1 MANRN
6 AQELAENVLSLYD
19 VSSNRDATIAKYYLP
34 DAVFTDPIVSV
45 RGMDNIQAQFRVLS
59 KFVKSSKATLVRG
72 SMAGA
77 SVLTI
82 DSSVVFRL
90 KPFPRFMKIVLR
102 VFSVI
107 ELKNGRIASHT
118 DHYDFYSV
126 LANIPFISFFYAQ
139 FRPMFGAAS
148 SAVIKRLVPP
158 QTKPAILANKTT
170 TASITAN
177 GNGVV
182 TAGAM

>member
-19 VSSNRDATIAKYYLP
+19 VSTDRDATIAKYYAS

-45 RGMDNIQAQFRVLS
+45 RGVDNIQAQFRVLS

-82 DSSVVFRL
+82 DSSMVYRL
-90 KPFPRFMKIVLR
+90 KPFPSFMKIVLR
-102 VFSVI
+102 VFSVL
-107 ELKNGRIASHT
+107 ELKNGRIVSHT

-126 LANIPFISFFYAQ
+126 LANVPFVAFFYAH

-158 QTKPAILANKTT
+158 HSKAAILASPEAATRN
-170 TASITAN
+170 
-177 GNGVV
+177 NGVA
-182 TAGAM
+182 TAVAT

>member
-1 MANRN
+1 MANRS

-19 VSSNRDATIAKYYLP
+19 GV
-34 DAVFTDPIVSV
+34 
-45 RGMDNIQAQFRVLS
+45 DNIQAQFRVLS

-72 SMAGA
+72 SMAGV

-82 DSSVVFRL
+82 DSSQVFRL
-90 KPFPRFMKIVLR
+90 KPFPSFMKVVLR
-102 VFSVI
+102 VFSVL

-126 LANIPFISFFYAQ
+126 LANVPFVSFFYAQ
-139 FRPMFGAAS
+139 FRPMFGSVS

-158 QTKPAILANKTT
+158 QAKPAILAHKVE
-170 TASITAN
+170 SDS
-177 GNGVV
+177 NGVA
-182 TAGAM
+182 TAAAT

>member
-34 DAVFTDPIVSV
+34 DA
-45 RGMDNIQAQFRVLS
+45 AQFRVLS

-82 DSSVVFRL
+82 DSSMVYRL
-90 KPFPRFMKIVLR
+90 KPFPSLFKVVLR
-102 VFSVI
+102 VFSVL

-118 DHYDFYSV
+118 DHFDFYSV
-126 LANIPFISFFYAQ
+126 LANVPFVAFFYAQ

-148 SAVIKRLVPP
+148 SAVIKRLVPSHT
-158 QTKPAILANKTT
+158 QAAISASKATT
-170 TASITAN
+170 N
-177 GNGVV
+177 GNGVS
-182 TAGAM
+182 TAVAT

>member
-45 RGMDNIQAQFRVLS
+45 RGVDNIQAQFRVLS
-59 KFVKSSKATLVRG
+59 KFIKSI
-72 SMAGA
+72 
-77 SVLTI
+77 LTI
-82 DSSVVFRL
+82 DSSMVYRL
-90 KPFPRFMKIVLR
+90 KPFPSFMKIVLR
-102 VFSVI
+102 VFSVL

-126 LANIPFISFFYAQ
+126 LANVPFVAFFYAQ

-158 QTKPAILANKTT
+158 QTKPAISAK
-170 TASITAN
+170 AAAN
-177 GNGVV
+177 GNGVA
-182 TAGAM
+182 TAVAT